1 MGGLMKTCDLYGQKI
16 DAYTPT
22 ELEALKHHGAIAQ
35 NIWFQ
40 AWKEQG
46 GQDQGTCTGG
56 KGLRVWYLAK
66 GKRKPVEVSISRCDW
81 VQGNVSAQ
89 RSKDPAIQYLE
100 DKGIKVNYY
109 DGWMD

>member
-1 MGGLMKTCDLYGQKI
+1 MKTCDLYGQKI

-22 ELEALKHHGAIAQ
+22 ELESLKHHGSIAQ
-35 NIWFQ
+35 NLWFQ
-40 AWKEQG
+40 AWKTQG
-46 GQDQGTCTGG
+46 GNDSGTCTGG
-56 KGLRVWYLAK
+56 KALQVWYLAK
-66 GKRKPVEVSISRCDW
+66 GKRKPVKVAISRCDW